1 MKTTLRRTLAA
12 TAASAVAAAGTLAMT
27 ASPVAAAAADGG
39 AKPVRTPFAFQAN
52 TSASRLVVDGI
63 EPLALRLGATTLR
76 CTQVANAPA
85 QERGILTEQFEAA
98 LPEEVREI
106 INSGPLSTSSRSY
119 TANGGRL
126 HVSESV
132 SRLAGLELG
141 GIPIDGFGTLP
152 RLELGTVVSKAI
164 AQHSKSGGY
173 SARTDFSLLDFDL
186 DLGDN
191 PVTPQL
197 QPILDLLE
205 QVEAGAAPVS
215 ALLAEVEK
223 ALLSA
228 GGLVIPN
235 LGALQLRGF
244 VERDDNRGAL
254 AAARPLTFVVDPD
267 GPITKDAQGNVTGGD
282 DWAQTAVEL
291 GRARAAIGGPVY
303 GTVFRS
309 HSVPLSVSLLGLEP
323 LTFQSDTP
331 AVLPCQGTGGQW
343 VTRNHAIGSLL
354 TQLGVISV
362 GGAKSMYKG
371 EHFARGR
378 VVKGRVTNQPWS
390 RGVMRTDVGE
400 ISIPFAGLTLTDL
413 TTEVAVNTRKLIKVK
428 NQPLRTYVQRATV
441 AGKVKLGDQVL
452 PLPVVGKPLEFTFG
466 NGGEGILAALPS
478 GTGRLGRAYKPL
490 VLKLIAPGFDV
501 LTMRIGE
508 ANIFAKQKG

>member
-27 ASPVAAAAADGG
+27 ASPVAAAAADVG

-76 CTQVANAPA
+76 CTQVANGGA
-85 QERGILTEQFEAA
+85 EKSGILGDDIEAA
-98 LPEEVREI
+98 LPAEVRDI
-106 INSGPLSTSSRSY
+106 VQSGPLSTASRSY
-119 TANGGRL
+119 TAEGGKV
-126 HVSESV
+126 HATESV
-132 SRLAGLELG
+132 SRLAGLTLG
-141 GIPIDGFGTLP
+141 GVQVDGLGTLP
-152 RLELGTVVSKAI
+152 RLELGAVTSKAV
-164 AQHSKSGGY
+164 AQHRAGKGY
-173 SARTDFSLLDFDL
+173 SAVTDFDLLDFDL
-186 DLGDN
+186 DLAGN
-191 PVTPQL
+191 PVTEQL
-197 QPILDLLE
+197 QPIVDLLNQVKE
-205 QVEAGAAPVS
+205 GTAALDELLTQVEQT
-215 ALLAEVEK
+215 LLQQ
-223 ALLSA
+223 
-228 GGLVIPN
+228 GRLVIPG
-235 LGALQLRGF
+235 LGYLELRGK
-244 VERDDNRGAL
+244 VQRADRQGAL

-267 GPITKDAQGNVTGGD
+267 GAGTE
-282 DWAQTAVEL
+282 WAQTAVEL

-331 AVLPCQGTGGQW
+331 AVLPCQGTDDRW
-343 VTRNHAIGSLL
+343 VTRKHAIGTLAS
-354 TQLGVISV
+354 QLGLISV
-362 GGAKSMYKG
+362 TGAKSMYKG
-371 EHFARGR
+371 DHFARGR
-378 VVKGRVTNQPWS
+378 VVEGRVTNQPWS

-413 TTEVAVNTRKLIKVK
+413 TTEVAINTRKLIKVK
-428 NQPLRTYVQRATV
+428 NQRLRTYVQRATV
-441 AGKVKLGDQVL
+441 DGTVKLGDRTL
-452 PLPVVGKPLEFTFG
+452 PLPAVGKPLEFTFG

>member
-76 CTQVANAPA
+76 CTQVANGGA
-85 QERGILTEQFEAA
+85 EKSGILGDDIEAA
-98 LPEEVREI
+98 LPEEVRSIVE
-106 INSGPLSTSSRSY
+106 SGPLSTASRAY
-119 TANGGRL
+119 TAEGGA
-126 HVSESV
+126 VSATESV
-132 SRLAGLELG
+132 SRLAGLTLG
-141 GIPIDGFGTLP
+141 GVEVPGLGKLP
-152 RLELGTVVSKAI
+152 LLDLGAVTSKAV
-164 AQHSKSGGY
+164 AQHRAGKGY
-173 SARTDFSLLDFDL
+173 SARTEFSLLDFDL
-186 DLGDN
+186 DLNGV
-191 PVTPQL
+191 PVPEEL
-197 QPILDLLE
+197 APILNPILDLVQ
-205 QVEAGAAPVS
+205 QVEDGTAALDE
-215 ALLAEVEK
+215 LLTQVEQT
-223 ALLSA
+223 LLQN
-228 GGLVIPN
+228 GRLEIPGLGY
-235 LGALQLRGF
+235 LELRGK
-244 VERDDNRGAL
+244 VQRADRQGAL

-267 GPITKDAQGNVTGGD
+267 GAGT
-282 DWAQTAVEL
+282 DWSQTAVEL

-354 TQLGVISV
+354 TQLGVITV

-378 VVKGRVTNQPWS
+378 VVKGRVTDQPWS